1 MYVKSCSLSFQRMPG
16 RFDHDG
22 SQNDA
27 GESAEGRVEAPS
39 WACLL
44 LIVSGSSGF
53 PPPLLQR
60 PQRNLTKDGVVVMDG
75 SADLVL
81 ITGLQTRVLP
91 DTCTLP
97 ELGIM
102 KKF

>member
-44 LIVSGSSGF
+44 LIVSSSSGF
-53 PPPLLQR
+53 PPPPSSRDL
-60 PQRNLTKDGVVVMDG
+60 
-75 SADLVL
+75 SA
-81 ITGLQTRVLP
+81 TSPRM
-91 DTCTLP
+91 
-97 ELGIM
+97 EWS
-102 KKF
+102 

>member
-53 PPPLLQR
+53 PPPSSRDL
-60 PQRNLTKDGVVVMDG
+60 
-75 SADLVL
+75 SA
-81 ITGLQTRVLP
+81 TSPRM
-91 DTCTLP
+91 
-97 ELGIM
+97 EWS
-102 KKF
+102 

>member
-53 PPPLLQR
+53 PPPPPETSAQPR
-60 PQRNLTKDGVVVMDG
+60 QGWSGRDGWI
-75 SADLVL
+75 S
-81 ITGLQTRVLP
+81 
-91 DTCTLP
+91 
-97 ELGIM
+97 
-102 KKF
+102 